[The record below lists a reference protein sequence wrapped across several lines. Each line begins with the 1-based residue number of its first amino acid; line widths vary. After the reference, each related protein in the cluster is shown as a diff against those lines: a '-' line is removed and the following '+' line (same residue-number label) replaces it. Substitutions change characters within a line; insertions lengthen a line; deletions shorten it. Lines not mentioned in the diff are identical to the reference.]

1 MSALPMN
8 KTCLSCGKTF
18 SYNPSVGKFGLTCP
32 YCSLSKSVGSTIGI
46 TVGKAIGNLMNSRK
60 GV

>member
-1 MSALPMN
+1 MN